1 MRTPWR
7 TAGRSPADPDPD
19 PDPLE
24 LLRTAGRL
32 TRDPDAADLLD
43 PLVTALAQVHP
54 ALDLP
59 GAETALADAVAAT
72 YDRGWQPADVV
83 HVVRRRV
90 SQRAARLVAS
100 VVAAQAR
107 TTRAADRAP
116 RGWVDQ
122 LDALDPVS
130 GLAGWWAGTAVDP
143 ATGWRDVV
151 RVLGLLPDLPR
162 LEHLLPGPAGW
173 PQRRRDDAPAATGPV
188 DERALGRVRALL
200 AKAERT
206 EFPEE
211 ADALTGKAQEL
222 MSRYAIDS
230 AVLAD
235 QPNPVPGTGVV
246 ARRLHLTDPF
256 TGAKAQLLH
265 AVATANGCRVVLL
278 RDLGIAT
285 VVGPPVDLELVD
297 LLFTSLLL
305 QATRALA
312 DAVGPRTAVFRRA
325 FLVAYATRIG
335 ERLAAAGERA
345 RAEAAQQHGGALV
358 PVLARREAAV
368 QERVSELFPHLRR
381 TRNRPV
387 DAAGWHAGRRAAEAA
402 DLGSARSPLHA
413 RGACGPGAP
422 VADEADTVHPPPG

>member
-7 TAGRSPADPDPD
+7 STDRPPVD

-24 LLRTAGRL
+24 LLRAAGRL
-32 TRDPDAADLLD
+32 ARDPDAGDLLD
-43 PLVTALAQVHP
+43 PLVSALAQAHP

-59 GAETALADAVAAT
+59 GAETVLADGVAAA

-90 SQRAARLVAS
+90 SQRAGRLAAA
-100 VVAAQAR
+100 VVVAQAR

-116 RGWVDQ
+116 RAWADQ
-122 LDALDPVS
+122 LDALGPAA
-130 GLAGWWAGTAVDP
+130 GLAGWWSGTGVDP

-173 PQRRRDDAPAATGPV
+173 PQHRRADTPVPTGPV
-188 DERALGRVRALL
+188 DEKALGRVRALL

-235 QPNPVPGTGVV
+235 QRGPDLGADVV

-265 AVATANGCRVVLL
+265 AVAVANGCRVVLL
-278 RDLGIAT
+278 RELGIAT
-285 VVGPPVDLELVD
+285 VVGLPVDLELVD

-312 DAVGPRTAVFRRA
+312 DADGPRTAVFRRG
-325 FLVAYATRIG
+325 FLVAYAARIG
-335 ERLAAAGERA
+335 ERLAVAGERA
-345 RAEAAQQHGGALV
+345 AAGAAQQHGGSLV
-358 PVLARREAAV
+358 PVLVRREAAV
-368 QERVSELFPHLRR
+368 QGRVTELFPHLRR
-381 TRNRPV
+381 TRSRPV
-387 DAAGWHAGRRAAEAA
+387 DAAGWWAGRRAADGA
-402 DLGSARSPLHA
+402 DLGTGRTPL
-413 RGACGPGAP
+413 PG
-422 VADEADTVHPPPG
+422 